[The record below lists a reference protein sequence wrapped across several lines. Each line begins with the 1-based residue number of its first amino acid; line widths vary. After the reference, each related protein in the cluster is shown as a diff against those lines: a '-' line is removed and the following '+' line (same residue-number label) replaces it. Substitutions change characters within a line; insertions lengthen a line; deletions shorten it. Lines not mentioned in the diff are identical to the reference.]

1 MYGENRIEKITVRF
15 TEQEKQQLKLLAEKN
30 NIKISQLIREMI
42 MQNLIQEEK

>member
-15 TEQEKQQLKLLAEKN
+15 TEQEKQQLKLIAEKN
-30 NIKISQLIREMI
+30 NIKVSQLIRET

>member
-30 NIKISQLIREMI
+30 NMKISQLIREMI
-42 MQNLIQEEK
+42 MQNLI